1 MNTDV
6 LKILEKIKKDIDYTD
21 NGLVELYRN
30 DKVILKAESESE
42 LDDLVYN
49 KIDNPN
55 KNKKVIIV
63 KYLIKKNI
71 KNKNP
76 FQISVDIC
84 TVTSNLKIIQEKDD
98 KGKVITFS
106 NEELIKYGF
115 KKSYLKKIFDAI
127 KKRKISLNPLST
139 ESITTI
145 LELK

>member
-1 MNTDV
+1 MNNDV
-6 LKILEKIKKDIDYTD
+6 IKILEKIKNDIDYTD
-21 NGLVELYRN
+21 HGRVELYRN
-30 DKVILKAESESE
+30 SKLILKAESESE
-42 LDDLVYN
+42 LDDLVYD

-63 KYLIKKNI
+63 NYLIKKNN

-76 FQISVDIC
+76 FQLSVDIC
-84 TVTSNLKIIQEKDD
+84 TITPTLKIIQGKDD
-98 KGKVITFS
+98 DGKVITFS

-127 KKRKISLNPLST
+127 KKGKISLNPLST

-145 LELK
+145 LELN